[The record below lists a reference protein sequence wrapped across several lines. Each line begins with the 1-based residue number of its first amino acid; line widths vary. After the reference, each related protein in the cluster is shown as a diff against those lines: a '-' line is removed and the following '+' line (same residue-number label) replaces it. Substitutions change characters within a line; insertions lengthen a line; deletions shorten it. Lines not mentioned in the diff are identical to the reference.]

1 MYNDNFSFLF
11 CLHLKCNVNV
21 LLLESYTT
29 FMFKQKH
36 NNHQVLSLFIYINFI
51 FMESGA
57 LKI

>member
-1 MYNDNFSFLF
+1 MIIFHF
-11 CLHLKCNVNV
+11 CFVCILKYYVNV
-21 LLLESYTT
+21 VLLESYTA
-29 FMFKQKH
+29 FMVKQKH